1 MTDEQGTPTMIAS
14 KMVGDLLA
22 TFNGAPA
29 AQPPADL
36 NVNGLATGVIPT
48 QAPGP
53 SANQLSVATPP
64 PDPTPAQELPAQPL
78 PAQPLTEDEKRA
90 HAFANLR
97 YENKQLTGQVSDLK
111 KAYEAEQAKLA
122 EESRK
127 AQETARQL
135 EEERRARIE
144 VEEALGRANL
154 AESKEFKARFDS
166 RQDELAHKLAN
177 VIVDKTEMTDPVKAE
192 DFARKLMA
200 APEADVLHAIDNLPS
215 YVQGSIYNLVQEGR
229 QVSAERDEALTNWR
243 ATQTGLSEAEARQ
256 RAADLSLRRQEIAGR
271 AVAAVSGSN
280 QIPAFFV
287 NEPEFVELRNRRL
300 EETRAFIQTASE
312 DDLAN
317 AAVEG
322 MMAPL
327 SYALIDRLQQE
338 NDRLRSQIDAM
349 LRTSSPTLRATHGG
363 GYTPPPKPEPTGQAV
378 RSTHQIATDMLG
390 PLFRKL

>member
-1 MTDEQGTPTMIAS
+1 MIAN

-22 TFNGAPA
+22 TLNGAPA
-29 AQPPADL
+29 TPPITDL
-36 NVNGLATGVIPT
+36 NTNGITTGVIPT
-48 QAPGP
+48 PTPGP
-53 SANQLSVATPP
+53 STDQV
-64 PDPTPAQELPAQPL
+64 DPTATQEAAPAEPPSDH
-78 PAQPLTEDEKRA
+78 PFTEDEKRA

-97 YENKQLTGQVSDLK
+97 YENKQLTGQVSELK

-122 EESRK
+122 EEARK

-135 EEERRARIE
+135 EEERRARVE

-166 RQDELAHKLAN
+166 RQDELTHKLAN
-177 VIVDKTEMTDPVKAE
+177 VIADKTEMSDPVKAE
-192 DFARKLMA
+192 DFARKLMVA
-200 APEADVLHAIDNLPS
+200 SEADVLHAIDNLPS

-271 AVAAVSGSN
+271 AVAAVAGSN

-287 NEPEFVELRNRRL
+287 NEPEFVELRNKRL

-327 SYALIDRLQQE
+327 SYAIIDQLQQE
-338 NDRLRSQIDAM
+338 NDRLRGQIDAM
-349 LRTSSPTLRATHGG
+349 FRTSSPTLRATHGG
-363 GYTPPPKPEPTGQAV
+363 GYTPPPPPEPTGQSV

-390 PLFRKL
+390 PLFRKLQ